1 MLSEGKNCMK
11 KKVWNVVLMPGNR
24 GLVQNMSKRG
34 GQGKL
39 RAYWEDEV
47 HVVVQQKD
55 KHIPVYKV
63 R

>member
-1 MLSEGKNCMK
+1 
-11 KKVWNVVLMPGNR
+11 MPGNR
-24 GLVQNMSKRG
+24 VLVQNMSKRG
-34 GQGKL
+34 VPGKL